1 MVLRDVAVVGVYAT
15 EQARQLPHRTSLD
28 LAQEAVLGAIADA
41 GLRPQDVDGVAADW
55 PGPGGIVGEAASWT
69 RVLGRPLSWVSD
81 GLLDAAGARG
91 VMKAAAAISAGLC
104 DVVVVGG
111 GLAGRFGR
119 GQTVNGAEG
128 FIEFTDVW
136 GAYVVPLFALVA
148 QGHMHRFGT
157 TAEQI
162 ATVSATI
169 RNCGSTNPEAAM
181 FGKGPYT
188 VEDILASPVLATPFH
203 LLDVCIAGEGGGALV
218 LTTVERARDLPHPTI
233 AVLGAGMEFSGAAYV
248 SPPQYSNVG
257 RLGVS
262 AATRALGMAGLAAQQ
277 IDVFSLYDPNSFEII
292 RQMEVLGL
300 CAEGE
305 GGPFVEE
312 GNIALDGTYPTN
324 PDGGCLAYAW
334 NGTQQMTLKV
344 VEAVR
349 QLRGTAVNQVEAAET
364 AVAANAGSGAGHY
377 ELIVLGRV

>member
-1 MVLRDVAVVGVYAT
+1 MALRDVAVVGVYAT
-15 EQARQLPHRTSLD
+15 EQARRLPHRTSLD

-55 PGPGGIVGEAASWT
+55 PGPGGAVGEAASWA

-91 VMKAAAAISAGLC
+91 VLKAAAAISAGLC

-111 GLAGRFGR
+111 GLAGRFRR
-119 GQTVNGAEG
+119 GQTVNAAES
-128 FIEFTDVW
+128 FVEFTDVW

-148 QGHMHRFGT
+148 HGHMHRFGT
-157 TAEQI
+157 TPEQI
-162 ATVSATI
+162 ATVSAMI
-169 RNCGSTNPEAAM
+169 RNCGSINPEAAM

-188 VEDILASPVLATPFH
+188 VEDILASPMLATPFH

-218 LTTVERARDLPHPTI
+218 LTTVERARDLPHRTI

-248 SPPQYSNVG
+248 SPPQYSTVG

-262 AATRALGMAGLAAQQ
+262 AATRALAMAELAVQQ

-312 GNIALDGTYPTN
+312 GNIALHGKYPTN

-349 QLRGTAVNQVEAAET
+349 QLRGTAVNQVEGAET
-364 AVAANAGSGAGHY
+364 AIAANAGSGAGHY
-377 ELIVLGRV
+377 ELVVLGRA

>member
-1 MVLRDVAVVGVYAT
+1 MVLRDVAIVGVYAT

-203 LLDVCIAGEGGGALV
+203 LLDVCITGEGGGALV